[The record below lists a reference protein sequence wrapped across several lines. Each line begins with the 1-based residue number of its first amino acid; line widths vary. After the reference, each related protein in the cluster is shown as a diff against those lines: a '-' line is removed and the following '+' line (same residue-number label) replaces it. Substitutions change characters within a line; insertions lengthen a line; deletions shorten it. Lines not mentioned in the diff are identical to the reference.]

1 MQVSAE
7 IRWFWPD
14 DPPPGLY
21 DWFVNGSGDICAAGG
36 GKPGRRDEYL
46 RDEKQVE
53 LGIKRRGGS
62 GSGGIEV
69 KGLVAARLGEVEVD
83 PFIGPIELW
92 TKWSSKLLQLEP
104 SSTITVV
111 KQRWLRKLS
120 TVGSSPSE
128 IALTSDE
135 KPKDEQSLPARGCNV
150 ELTRVEVSGQDGRW
164 WTLGFEAFGDVT
176 TVGGDLCSVATF
188 LSRRQPPRLEGGFLA
203 SYPVWLSAKILSGL

>member
-36 GKPGRRDEYL
+36 GRPDRRDEYL
-46 RDEKQVE
+46 KDKKQVE

-62 GSGGIEV
+62 GSGIEV
-69 KGLVAARLGEVEVD
+69 KGLVAARLGGVEVD
-83 PFIGPIELW
+83 PFIGTIELW

-104 SSTITVV
+104 SATITVV
-111 KQRWLRKLS
+111 KQRWLRKFS
-120 TVGSSPSE
+120 TVGSSPRE

-135 KPKDEQSLPARGCNV
+135 SPKDEQSLPTRGCNV
-150 ELTRVEVSGQDGRW
+150 ELTRVEVLGQEGRW
-164 WTLGFEAFGDVT
+164 WTLGFEAFGDST
-176 TVGGDLCSVATF
+176 SVGGDLYSVAAF

-203 SYPVWLSAKILSGL
+203 SYPAWLSAKILPEL